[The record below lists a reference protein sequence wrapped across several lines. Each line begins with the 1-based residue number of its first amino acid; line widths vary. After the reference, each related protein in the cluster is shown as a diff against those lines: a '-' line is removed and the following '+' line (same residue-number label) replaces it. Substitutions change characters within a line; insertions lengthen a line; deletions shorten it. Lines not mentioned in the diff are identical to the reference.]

1 MITLPWLAYNLLF
14 PISQVGKATIAVSTP
29 TMNKTTWVS
38 GFVNPDG
45 PIVRLASPRAVILRA
60 DPPDP
65 PMNDTSDPGTSDLLE
80 PPLDDSSNQEISR
93 TTRAMGRPP
102 RSNTP
107 FFNETTQFPRKV
119 PAKPTPLP
127 RPDSP
132 ATEPT
137 LAETPNFK
145 NEGQTKERRSSP
157 LDNPGSFGNGR
168 TQDHPWSMQGYDC
181 DDPRGLQDVTYSRG
195 EACIE
200 KMKVRHLRNA
210 TIHVLQKL
218 EYEKKTGV
226 SCACL
231 LYTSPSPRD

>member
-1 MITLPWLAYNLLF
+1 
-14 PISQVGKATIAVSTP
+14 
-29 TMNKTTWVS
+29 MNKTTWVS

-102 RSNTP
+102 RSDTP

-119 PAKPTPLP
+119 PAT
-127 RPDSP
+127 P

-157 LDNPGSFGNGR
+157 LDNPGSFGNDR

-226 SCACL
+226 SSPTEGL
-231 LYTSPSPRD
+231 LI

>member
-1 MITLPWLAYNLLF
+1 
-14 PISQVGKATIAVSTP
+14 
-29 TMNKTTWVS
+29 MNKTTWVS

-65 PMNDTSDPGTSDLLE
+65 PMNDTSDPGTSDFLE

-102 RSNTP
+102 RSDTP

-137 LAETPNFK
+137 LAENPNFK

-157 LDNPGSFGNGR
+157 LDNPGSFGNDR
-168 TQDHPWSMQGYDC
+168 TQDHPLS
-181 DDPRGLQDVTYSRG
+181 L
-195 EACIE
+195 
-200 KMKVRHLRNA
+200 
-210 TIHVLQKL
+210 IHI
-218 EYEKKTGV
+218 
-226 SCACL
+226 
-231 LYTSPSPRD
+231 